1 MSATCAICERPIRA
15 RAELVVSGFE
25 VVHRDCA
32 KTGRKTMYW
41 RLREEVAR
49 IAADYASNVRAI
61 ADIDQRRRD
70 DHDRQ
75 ALTHITAVLRQLE
88 VERQAKEALSAALLA
103 ARRETERLRAEL
115 VNAQRRPA
123 QPVTEA
129 APDPVVEVED
139 ATAVR
144 FSMLELD

>member
-1 MSATCAICERPIRA
+1 
-15 RAELVVSGFE
+15 
-25 VVHRDCA
+25 
-32 KTGRKTMYW
+32 MYW
-41 RLREEVAR
+41 RLREDVAR
-49 IAADYASNVRAI
+49 IAAEHASNVRAI